1 MIRIIPVTSAGMD
14 RLFRVA
20 AAGSALLV
28 PVLLAAFLIQLGWGS
43 FPAWREFGPGFII
56 GTDWDPVANSYGALP
71 AIVGTLLT
79 TALALLISIP
89 PAFVTALFLVD
100 APPAVGAVLDASGK
114 VCARVPLKERRI
126 PVIDAG
132 LCSACQICV
141 TFCAAKALAI
151 SEPRQRGDVEA
162 RCVLARPERC
172 VGCGVCEAECP
183 LHAIR
188 MEARP

>member
-1 MIRIIPVTSAGMD
+1 MAHRILDKCIGCGACARACPVHAIEGELKSRHEINARRCIDCGVCGM
-14 RLFRVA
+14 
-20 AAGSALLV
+20 SC
-28 PVLLAAFLIQLGWGS
+28 
-43 FPAWREFGPGFII
+43 PA
-56 GTDWDPVANSYGALP
+56 
-71 AIVGTLLT
+71 
-79 TALALLISIP
+79 
-89 PAFVTALFLVD
+89 
-100 APPAVGAVLDASGK
+100 GAVLDASGK

-151 SEPRQRGDVEA
+151 SEPRQRGDVESH
-162 RCVLARPERC
+162 CVLARPESC